1 MQISQI
7 TPAANQPKKDSS
19 TALKGLGNDLD
30 TFLKML
36 TTQLKNQDPTNP
48 LDTHQMTSQL
58 VQFANVEQQIAQNK
72 NLEDLVKL
80 QNQNSEY
87 GAVNYIG
94 HEVQAKIDT
103 ADVSV
108 NGASWGY
115 LLDFPANSVD
125 LHVVNSDGTRV
136 FSDEGNT
143 GAGVRHEFN
152 WDAIDNNGTAVEP
165 GRYKLLVI
173 ARDEQGNIMNGK
185 PTIDSVGLVTGVRSN
200 KTGPSLIVG
209 QDTEV
214 TLSQIMKIQ

>member
-1 MQISQI
+1 M
-7 TPAANQPKKDSS
+7 
-19 TALKGLGNDLD
+19 KGLGDDLD

-152 WDAIDNNGTAVEP
+152 WDAIDNNG
-165 GRYKLLVI
+165 
-173 ARDEQGNIMNGK
+173 NGK
-185 PTIDSVGLVTGVRSN
+185 PTIDSGGLVTGVRSN